1 MKKAPQEHPPF
12 LIFNL
17 FFNLRKFT
25 PAILTLLIFLLAQG
39 IGSLLLFVTGMLIS
53 PEFNTALRAYFSGEA
68 QSLPMLELLPV
79 SLFSIS
85 LMATNILA
93 ILVCCLFLHNIRFVT
108 APDIRAINWRTGA
121 IAVAAGI
128 LGAISISIMTETVEL
143 PDIMK
148 QMSLEMSHD
157 FWGMLALVIIGPI
170 TEELLFR
177 EAIEGEMLRRGANP
191 WTAIIVSALAFSIVH
206 LNLAQGLYAL
216 PLAII
221 FGIIYYKT
229 GNIVLTSI
237 LHIINNGIAAIQLYT
252 FGTDIEDISY
262 ADWFGGKTQAY
273 TVMLITGIL
282 CLTLTKIFWDKYQP
296 PKETKKHE
304 PLAENAK
311 NPC

>member
-1 MKKAPQEHPPF
+1 MKKF
-12 LIFNL
+12 S
-17 FFNLRKFT
+17 

-39 IGSLLLFVTGMLIS
+39 IGSLLLFGIGMLIS
-53 PEFNTALRAYFSGEA
+53 PEFNTALRAYVSGEA
-68 QSLPMLELLPV
+68 QSLPLLELLPV
-79 SLFSIS
+79 SLFSID

-93 ILVCCLFLHNIRFVT
+93 ILACCLLLHNIRFVT
-108 APDIRAINWRTGA
+108 AADISYINWRTGSFA
-121 IAVAAGI
+121 IAAGI
-128 LGAISISIMTETVEL
+128 LGAISISILTETVEL
-143 PDIMK
+143 PDVMK

-157 FWGMLALVIIGPI
+157 LWGLLALVIIGPI
-170 TEELLFR
+170 TEEVLFR
-177 EAIEGEMLRRGANP
+177 EAIEGEMMRRGASP

-252 FGTDIEDISY
+252 LGEDIEDISY
-262 ADWFGGKTQAY
+262 ADWFGGATQAY
-273 TVMLITGIL
+273 TVMLITGVL
-282 CLTLTKIFWDKYQP
+282 CLVLTKIFWDNYQSA
-296 PKETKKHE
+296 KGTKKHE

-311 NPC
+311 TPC